1 MKFFLDE
8 NFPKSSGNLL
18 LELGHEAFDIRGT
31 EHEGA
36 DDEMIFTFA
45 QQKEAIFLTTDR
57 DFFHTIP
64 YLHSKH
70 FGIIVFNFSQPN
82 RFNIREK
89 LELVLKNIDLENFD
103 SKVLLLTDTRY
114 TLVEPDKS

>member
-8 NFPKSSGNLL
+8 NFPKTSGILL
-18 LELGHEAFDIRGT
+18 LEQGHEVFDIRGT
-31 EHEGA
+31 ELEGA
-36 DDEMIFTFA
+36 NDEMIFTFA

-64 YLHSKH
+64 YLYSKH
-70 FGIIVFNFSQPN
+70 SGIIVFNFSRPN
-82 RFNIREK
+82 RLNIQEK
-89 LELVLKNIDLENFD
+89 LEWVLENIDLKDFN